1 MGALQRVLCIAAC
14 ALCAAASARAAAP
27 MRIVSLSGSL
37 TEVVARLGFADRLV
51 GVDRSS
57 LRPHEVVA
65 RLPRVGT
72 PRAVSIESVLAVSP
86 TLVIAYDDLEPR
98 ETLERL
104 RALSIAVVEVPR
116 RRTVDAVRDKVT
128 RIAAGLGVPEK
139 GAALWAEISRDLAW
153 PVGKARPSP
162 RLRALFIQTMGS
174 GPLMVAGEETAAAAL
189 LEAAE
194 VENAV
199 SGFTAYRPLNPEAA
213 AAANPDAVIILRR
226 AYDRIGG
233 LAGLAALPGMG
244 ETAAVRHRR
253 IVVADDSAYLGLG
266 PGAGEAVRQLREAL
280 YGP

>member
-1 MGALQRVLCIAAC
+1 MFKRMLCVAACVIAAMGG
-14 ALCAAASARAAAP
+14 AHAAAP

-57 LRPHEVVA
+57 LRPREVVA
-65 RLPRVGT
+65 RLPRVGS
-72 PRAVSIESVLAVSP
+72 PRAVSIESVLAVAP
-86 TLVIAYDDLEPR
+86 TVVISYDDLEPR
-98 ETLERL
+98 ETLDRL
-104 RALSIAVVEVPR
+104 RTLGIAVVEVPR
-116 RRTVDAVRDKVT
+116 RRTVDSVRDKVS

-139 GAALWAEISRDLAW
+139 GDALWAEIAGDLTW
-153 PVGKARPSP
+153 PAGKPKPSP
-162 RLRALFIQTMGS
+162 RLRGLFIQTMGN

-213 AAANPDAVIILRR
+213 AAADPEAVIILRR

-233 LAGLAALPGMG
+233 FAGLAALPGMG
-244 ETAAVRHRR
+244 ETTAIRMRR
-253 IVVADDSAYLGLG
+253 VVVADDSAYLGLG
-266 PGAGEAVRQLREAL
+266 PGTGEAVRQLREAL
-280 YGP
+280 YGR